1 MGILD
6 SVLKIFVGDKSKQD
20 LGQIQPLVEQIKK
33 FEARTAAL
41 TLDELR
47 AKSDAFRQ
55 RIKDD
60 QKEIEKKI
68 QELHKAIEAEPDID
82 KKEDLYNEIDRL
94 KDERY
99 GIEKTTLDEILPE
112 AFAVIKETAR
122 RFKENEVL
130 EVTATAKDREF
141 SATKN
146 YITLIGEQARWS
158 NSWDAA
164 GKQVTWD
171 MVHYDVQLIGG
182 IALHQGK
189 VAEMQTGEGKTLVA
203 TLPVYLNALAGHG
216 VHLVTVNDYLAKRDS
231 AWMAPIF
238 EFHGMSV
245 DCIDLH
251 QPNSPARR
259 KAYNSDITY
268 GTNNEFGFDYL
279 RDNMS
284 HAPDDLVQRPHHYA
298 IVDEVDSV

>member
-47 AKSDAFRQ
+47 AKSDAFRR

-216 VHLVTVNDYLAKRDS
+216 GALSDGKRL
-231 AWMAPIF
+231 F
-238 EFHGMSV
+238 G
-245 DCIDLH
+245 
-251 QPNSPARR
+251 QAR
-259 KAYNSDITY
+259 
-268 GTNNEFGFDYL
+268 
-279 RDNMS
+279 
-284 HAPDDLVQRPHHYA
+284 
-298 IVDEVDSV
+298 

>member
-33 FEARTAAL
+33 FEASTAAL

-146 YITLIGEQARWS
+146 YITLVGDQARWS

-171 MVHYDVQLIGG
+171 MVH
-182 IALHQGK
+182 
-189 VAEMQTGEGKTLVA
+189 
-203 TLPVYLNALAGHG
+203 
-216 VHLVTVNDYLAKRDS
+216 
-231 AWMAPIF
+231 
-238 EFHGMSV
+238 
-245 DCIDLH
+245 
-251 QPNSPARR
+251 
-259 KAYNSDITY
+259 
-268 GTNNEFGFDYL
+268 
-279 RDNMS
+279 
-284 HAPDDLVQRPHHYA
+284 
-298 IVDEVDSV
+298 